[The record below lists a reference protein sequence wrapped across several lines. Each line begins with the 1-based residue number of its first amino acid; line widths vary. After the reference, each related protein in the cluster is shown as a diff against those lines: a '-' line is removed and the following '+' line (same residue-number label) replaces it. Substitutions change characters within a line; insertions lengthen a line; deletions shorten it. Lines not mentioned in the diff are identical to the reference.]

1 MLHGQVTELNTVTF
15 MVGNNQK
22 KRIKEKISVLLFNQK
37 VFCRFYL
44 LRH

>member
-22 KRIKEKISVLLFNQK
+22 EKISAPLFNQK